1 MEDKSKLMR
10 YAAVLGLYMGLFWAL
25 KYLCMI
31 FGGKMELLGTLYV
44 ALTIIVPV
52 IAYRFT
58 LIYRAQT
65 SGKSFSFF
73 HGWQFGVFLYTF
85 AAIIVSL
92 LHFFYYKNILG
103 AEGLSAI
110 MRQSLSLLSEMVD
123 PHVLEKVELSPTAF
137 QMTIQGML
145 NNILAGVVF
154 SIPVALLTRKRNA
167 E

>member
-10 YAAVLGLYMGLFWAL
+10 YAAILGLYMGLFWAL

-58 LIYRAQT
+58 LIYRARI
-65 SGKSFSFF
+65 SGESFSFF

-123 PHVLEKVELSPTAF
+123 PHVLEKVELSPTPF
-137 QMTIQGML
+137 QMTMQGML